1 MRVETSSHVRTV
13 TPRFC
18 GVMGCALHL
27 VQISKAGGVCFRLTV
42 SFSGESLDGGG
53 IAAVAGG

>member
-18 GVMGCALHL
+18 GVMGCAVHL
-27 VQISKAGGVCFRLTV
+27 VQISKAGGVCFRLNV
-42 SFSGESLDGGG
+42 SSSGESLDGGG
-53 IAAVAGG
+53 IAA